1 MVFLLQDV
9 EVTFGE
15 ADESGF
21 SDIAELLGA
30 KVQQGIIFLT
40 IFSRFLSNKKQFY
53 YMFNKIDD
61 M

>member
-40 IFSRFLSNKKQFY
+40 IFSRFLSN
-53 YMFNKIDD
+53 
-61 M
+61 